1 MPRPGGH
8 EGRREIKMEVCLI
21 ERTYSSGTWY
31 QIMTRDSTGYN
42 HCFPGKL
49 FTLREAVETAIAND
63 MKIVAIGDTWQ
74 CLRH

>member
-1 MPRPGGH
+1 M
-8 EGRREIKMEVCLI
+8 ENEVCLI

-31 QIMTRDSTGYN
+31 QIMRRDRDCTGYD

-74 CLRH
+74 CLKR

>member
-1 MPRPGGH
+1 
-8 EGRREIKMEVCLI
+8 MEVCLI
-21 ERTYSSGTWY
+21 ERKYSNGTWY
-31 QIMTRDSTGYN
+31 QIMTRDGFGYN

-49 FTLREAVETAIAND
+49 FTLREAVEKAIAND